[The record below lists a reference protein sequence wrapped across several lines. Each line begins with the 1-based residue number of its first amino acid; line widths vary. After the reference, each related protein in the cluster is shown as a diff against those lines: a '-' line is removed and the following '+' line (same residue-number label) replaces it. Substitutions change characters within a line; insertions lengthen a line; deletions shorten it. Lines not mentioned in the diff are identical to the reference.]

1 MSRLL
6 HLNPR
11 RVCLV
16 ALTLVGTSATAE
28 AQILRPEGPAEQVG
42 QVVGGALDTAG
53 RAVERS
59 LRTAFARTRGAVE
72 SMEVTSRVYSR
83 LLWEKELT
91 GSRFVIDARP
101 GGVVILRGSVPSVE
115 ASERAA
121 SLAIATVGVSQVFNE
136 LVAPGGTTPTV
147 IPEPLTDRAIRS
159 PQSEPILD
167 PLPRTDPAPDPAPRQ
182 EVGSEPIL
190 EPLPRPGPLPRPE
203 PDAEAEPTPSIRPPL
218 PTP

>member
-1 MSRLL
+1 MKM
-6 HLNPR
+6 LNHQGAW
-11 RVCLV
+11 LA
-16 ALTLVGTSATAE
+16 ALALIGTASTAE

-59 LRTAFARTRGAVE
+59 LRTAFSRTRGAVE

-101 GGVVILRGSVPSVE
+101 GGVVILRGSVPTPE
-115 ASERAA
+115 AADRAA
-121 SLAIATVGVSQVFNE
+121 ALAISTVGVSRVFNE
-136 LVAPGGTTPTV
+136 LVAPEGTTTTV
-147 IPEPLTDRAIRS
+147 LPGSTTDR
-159 PQSEPILD
+159 
-167 PLPRTDPAPDPAPRQ
+167 PLGELR
-182 EVGSEPIL
+182 SEPIL
-190 EPLPRPGPLPRPE
+190 EPLPRTEPQPNPGAEPGLEPLRRSEPRQAPE
-203 PDAEAEPTPSIRPPL
+203 PETPVEPTPSIRPPL